1 MVRGLTISFQE
12 IGGGV
17 PENDLEGQ
25 KSNSLQLSRQQVPG
39 KAQKVGQRKPQI
51 VPGEECD

>member
-39 KAQKVGQRKPQI
+39 TAQKVGQRKPQI